1 MVVQAQNRRLSELL
15 SSVPRDSGMSSS
27 SEGLAADE
35 ELLVSAKI
43 CLPPPLPLPSAAGF
57 RGARQS
63 N

>member
-43 CLPPPLPLPSAAGF
+43 C
-57 RGARQS
+57 
-63 N
+63 